1 MPPLLPLP
9 AAATLRC
16 ACIGLTVAMAAA
28 AIGCK
33 GTTPKVSDPVVGPPP
48 PRTSIP
54 QSGGTK
60 TAALDGAVDISANPF
75 DFSNDPVAASETEDE
90 WTELVARVNGTP
102 IFASEVLERFRG
114 GLEQMRAQVPAADYA
129 RQRRELLM
137 AELPAHIEQA
147 MLNGKLRET
156 FGGEMVNKV
165 AEQLEPM
172 FADRV
177 VELKAKTNTK
187 TISELEDFLH
197 SQGTSIAAQQRAF
210 TNQQMAGFY
219 MSQTLEQVPEVTRN
233 DIVQRYRTTV
243 DEFTAPEDVKWQQLA
258 ISYAMNG
265 GRSGALAKLEQAVGD
280 LQSGESFD
288 YVVGQYSDGVMRD
301 RAGIWDYVTRGALV
315 DQGLET
321 QLFTLDV
328 GEISPP
334 IRTEKAFLLVRVI
347 DRRPER
353 VTPLKDVQDSLRE
366 TIEGERREK
375 AAKKMLAELWQT
387 SNIQT
392 ALDGD
397 PVWEQ
402 AVADRRTAVAAD
414 SDGSATL

>member
-1 MPPLLPLP
+1 MPCPLPLS
-9 AAATLRC
+9 AALRC
-16 ACIGLTVAMAAA
+16 ACVGLSVALVTA

-54 QSGGTK
+54 GAASQ
-60 TAALDGAVDISANPF
+60 TAFVGDAIDVTENPF
-75 DFSNDPVAASETEDE
+75 EFADDPAAANEVEDE
-90 WTELVARVNGTP
+90 WTELVARVDGTP
-102 IFASEVLERFRG
+102 IFASEVLERYRG
-114 GLEQMRAQVPAADYA
+114 GLERMRAEVPAAEYD
-129 RQRRELLM
+129 RQRQQLLM
-137 AELPAHIEQA
+137 AELPAHVEQA
-147 MLNGKLRET
+147 MLNAKLREK
-156 FGGEMVNKV
+156 FGGEMVAKV
-165 AEQLEPM
+165 EEQLEPM

-187 TISELEDFLH
+187 TITELEDFLH
-197 SQGTSIAAQQRAF
+197 SEGTSIAAQQRAF

-243 DEFTAPEDVKWQQLA
+243 EEFTAPADVKWQQLA

-280 LQSGESFD
+280 LQAGESFD

-315 DQGLET
+315 DKGLEE
-321 QLFTLDV
+321 QLFSLDV

-375 AAKKMLAELWQT
+375 AAKAMLADLWQT

-392 ALDGD
+392 ALDGN
-397 PVWEQ
+397 PEWEQ
-402 AVADRRTAVAAD
+402 AVAQRRTAIAAGD
-414 SDGSATL
+414 ADARPH